1 VFPHKDRDS
10 DSSRSKS
17 RGLVFQT
24 ALGRVFAAFLL
35 LKARSPVHEGNIVSD
50 GGYLI
55 YGKAL
60 EIRPEAWRSLGVICA
75 KTSRKSIIEIRHL
88 EGSVFKTREA
98 AEDNGL
104 ELCKNWLDKNL
115 PSTKI

>member
-1 VFPHKDRDS
+1 M
-10 DSSRSKS
+10 
-17 RGLVFQT
+17 
-24 ALGRVFAAFLL
+24 
-35 LKARSPVHEGNIVSD
+35 VSYK
-50 GGYLI
+50 GYLI

-60 EIRPEAWRSLGVICA
+60 AIRPNPQAWRSMGVICA
-75 KTSRKSIIEIRHL
+75 KTSRGSIIEIRHL

-115 PSTKI
+115 PSTKM